1 MSQLK
6 DKTVF
11 ITGAS
16 SGIGKAC
23 AELFATKKAN
33 LILAA
38 RRVDRINNLAKRLEK
53 ENRIKIKC
61 IQLDVR
67 NYEQVEKAIS
77 SLKSTWK
84 KIDFL
89 INNAGLSR
97 GLDKIYEGKKEDWDE
112 MIDTNIKGLAF
123 VTRHVVPL
131 MIKRKKGHIIN
142 IGSTAGHEVYPG
154 GNIYAAT
161 KFAVNALSQ
170 STRLDVLDKGIKVT
184 SIDPGMVETEFSLV
198 RFRGNKERAKN
209 VYIGLKPLT
218 PIDIAEAV
226 LFCST
231 RPNHVNINQVILTP
245 LAQASSTQVTEKKN
259 NYTKTLMSPA
269 PSLTMV
275 GSSSLRS
282 ITEEGLPL
290 RFPEASIKST

>member
-6 DKTVF
+6 DKTIL

-23 AELFATKKAN
+23 AELFAKEKAN
-33 LILAA
+33 LILTA
-38 RRVDRINNLAKRLEK
+38 RRIDRVKNLANRLEK
-53 ENRIKIKC
+53 KNKINTKC
-61 IQLDVR
+61 IKLDVR
-67 NYEQVEKAIS
+67 NYEQVEEAIS

-131 MIKRKKGHIIN
+131 MVKRKKGHIIN

-209 VYIGLKPLT
+209 VYKGLKPLT
-218 PIDIAEAV
+218 PKDIAEAV
-226 LFCST
+226 IFCST

-245 LAQASSTQVTEKKN
+245 LAQASSTQVYRKEK
-259 NYTKTLMSPA
+259 
-269 PSLTMV
+269 
-275 GSSSLRS
+275 
-282 ITEEGLPL
+282 
-290 RFPEASIKST
+290 

>member
-6 DKTVF
+6 DKTIL

-23 AELFATKKAN
+23 AELFAKEKAN
-33 LILAA
+33 LILTA
-38 RRVDRINNLAKRLEK
+38 RRIDRIKNLAKRLEK
-53 ENRIKIKC
+53 ENKINTKC
-61 IQLDVR
+61 IKLDVR
-67 NYEQVEKAIS
+67 NYEQVEEAIS

-131 MIKRKKGHIIN
+131 MVKRKSGHIIN

-209 VYIGLKPLT
+209 VYKGLKPLT
-218 PIDIAEAV
+218 PKDIAEAV
-226 LFCST
+226 IFCST

-245 LAQASSTQVTEKKN
+245 LAQASSTQVYRKEK
-259 NYTKTLMSPA
+259 
-269 PSLTMV
+269 
-275 GSSSLRS
+275 
-282 ITEEGLPL
+282 
-290 RFPEASIKST
+290 

>member
-53 ENRIKIKC
+53 ENRIKTKC
-61 IQLDVR
+61 IKLDVR
-67 NYEQVEKAIS
+67 NYEQVESVIA
-77 SLKSTWK
+77 SLENNWK
-84 KIDFL
+84 KIDVL

-131 MIKRKKGHIIN
+131 MVKRKSGHIIN

-209 VYIGLKPLT
+209 VYKGLKPLT
-218 PIDIAEAV
+218 PKDIAGAV

-245 LAQASSTQVTEKKN
+245 LAQASSTQVYRKEK
-259 NYTKTLMSPA
+259 
-269 PSLTMV
+269 
-275 GSSSLRS
+275 
-282 ITEEGLPL
+282 
-290 RFPEASIKST
+290 

>member
-1 MSQLK
+1 MNNLSNK
-6 DKTVF
+6 IVF

-23 AELFATKKAN
+23 AELFAKERAS

-38 RRVDRINNLAKRLEK
+38 RRIGKIKNLAKKLEK
-53 ENRIKIKC
+53 EYRIKTKC
-61 IQLDVR
+61 IKLDVR
-67 NYEQVEKAIS
+67 DYDRVEKSIS
-77 SLKSTWK
+77 SLEKNWK
-84 KIDFL
+84 KIDIL

-112 MIDTNIKGLAF
+112 MIDTNIKGLAY
-123 VTRHVVPL
+123 VTRHIVPL
-131 MIKRKKGHIIN
+131 MVKRKTGHIIN

-161 KFAVNALSQ
+161 KFAVKALSQ
-170 STRLDVLDKGIKVT
+170 STRLDVLDKAIKVT

-198 RFRGNKERAKN
+198 RFRGNEERAKS
-209 VYIGLKPLT
+209 VYKGLKPLT
-218 PIDIAEAV
+218 PKDVAEAV

-245 LAQASSTQVTEKKN
+245 LAQASSTQVYRKEK
-259 NYTKTLMSPA
+259 
-269 PSLTMV
+269 
-275 GSSSLRS
+275 
-282 ITEEGLPL
+282 
-290 RFPEASIKST
+290 